1 MGAPLV
7 HPNSNSA
14 FGLMHSTLA
23 KPPRWYERGAPTA
36 RGSCNNTQGVSTAA
50 VRHSV
55 IYLNVLDLL
64 SLLQVI
70 VEVKAMK
77 MMMKMVMEMVMEIVM
92 EIVMVMVMVKSAR
105 AVVTRC
111 T

>member
-1 MGAPLV
+1 M
-7 HPNSNSA
+7 
-14 FGLMHSTLA
+14 
-23 KPPRWYERGAPTA
+23 
-36 RGSCNNTQGVSTAA
+36 
-50 VRHSV
+50 